1 MMWFLKGIK
10 KRIKTENLNDKYK
23 IKYPSVLE
31 GKSDYNCPTGAI
43 ENNKWVKEKC
53 IFCEKCDLKP
63 TYNQDMYNINNNIPD
78 IFKKSFYLYPIDSGT
93 CGACNTEFNT
103 IFSPQYDINRFK
115 IFLSNT
121 PRHADALVIM
131 GVYTENMDKVIE
143 NAYDAM
149 PEPKLLIGL
158 GACSVSG
165 GIIGEKISKKF
176 DIEILGCP
184 PSPYTIINAIL
195 KARGNVK

>member
-63 TYNQDMYNINNNIPD
+63 TYKQDMYNINNNIPN

-103 IFSPQYDINRFK
+103 IFSPIMPPETEHAPKPINNFGSGIASYAFSITLS
-115 IFLSNT
+115 IF
-121 PRHADALVIM
+121 
-131 GVYTENMDKVIE
+131 
-143 NAYDAM
+143 
-149 PEPKLLIGL
+149 
-158 GACSVSG
+158 SV
-165 GIIGEKISKKF
+165 
-176 DIEILGCP
+176 
-184 PSPYTIINAIL
+184 
-195 KARGNVK
+195 